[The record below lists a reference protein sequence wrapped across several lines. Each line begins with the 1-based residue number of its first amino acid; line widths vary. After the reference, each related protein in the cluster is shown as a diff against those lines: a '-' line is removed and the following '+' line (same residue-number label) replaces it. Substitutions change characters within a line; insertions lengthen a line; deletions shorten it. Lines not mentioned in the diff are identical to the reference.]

1 MYTRISKTNT
11 TKLWKININKNNLY
25 LILFIIII
33 FIILYLIY
41 IKVGKA
47 LLYKYKK
54 NLKVQNLSSYIYV
67 YNEIFLENDYQYLD
81 TKHFN
86 KNNKEIYF
94 DVGGNNGIYS
104 LYLNDKNDNIE
115 VHVFEPIKDLY
126 DNIQWNIN
134 QNKKRDNN
142 YIINNIGLGNKNENL
157 KINFM
162 PNADG
167 LSTIKDDL
175 EDKKTNMI
183 NSKCENFNY
192 PLLYPLCKNIVS
204 NLLNEERLKVEKKD
218 IKIVRFSDYIKEHNI
233 NFVDKIK
240 VDIEGYELEFLEGI
254 NKEDFS
260 KIGAFVIE
268 VENYRN
274 DYKNKI
280 TNILKNNNFS
290 FEYFENNDKNN
301 WIMIY
306 AINNL
311 YK

>member
-1 MYTRISKTNT
+1 
-11 TKLWKININKNNLY
+11 
-25 LILFIIII
+25 
-33 FIILYLIY
+33 LYLIY

>member
-1 MYTRISKTNT
+1 MYTRIPKTNT

-81 TKHFN
+81 KKHFN

-104 LYLNDKNDNIE
+104 LYLNDKNNNIE

-192 PLLYPLCKNIVS
+192 PILYPLCKNIVS

>member
-1 MYTRISKTNT
+1 MYTRIPKTNT

-192 PLLYPLCKNIVS
+192 PILYPLCKNIVS

>member
-81 TKHFN
+81 KKHFN

-104 LYLNDKNDNIE
+104 LYLNDKNNNIE

-192 PLLYPLCKNIVS
+192 PILYPLCKNIVS

>member
-11 TKLWKININKNNLY
+11 TKLWKININKNNIY

>member
-81 TKHFN
+81 KKHFN

-192 PLLYPLCKNIVS
+192 PILYPLCKNIVS

>member
-192 PLLYPLCKNIVS
+192 PILYPLCKNIVS

>member
-1 MYTRISKTNT
+1 
-11 TKLWKININKNNLY
+11 
-25 LILFIIII
+25 
-33 FIILYLIY
+33 LYLIY

-183 NSKCENFNY
+183 HSKCENFNY